1 MLKIVFALN
10 CLSALL
16 YPVAAS
22 AWSYQ
27 GHKVTG
33 SIADKLLRPNAKEQV
48 KQILGPGLDLRKV
61 APWADCVRS
70 VQRQEDG
77 TFKYVIDP
85 EHPEYQVP
93 CTPFSSEAEK
103 AAMVDYASRNWTTC
117 TYQPDP
123 NRPPQG
129 CLNLFHFENLAI
141 QRDRYDGSFKGANE
155 RDLVAAIGAAI
166 AVLADK
172 PPSPLFSFKDKREA
186 LFLLAHFVGDLHQP
200 LHVGTVYL
208 DEDGKLVD
216 PDKAQPYDPKTET
229 AGANAIQDQNLN
241 LHHEWDDIP
250 TDIGEASTRELLAA
264 ARRVTPTQG
273 PMEGWPAAWATE
285 SLLVARDA
293 FDGLNFKFNPPEPPS
308 TRRQWSVSF
317 VDHTAYLWQMD
328 QTKRR
333 QLARGGARLA
343 EILNT
348 IWP

>member
-1 MLKIVFALN
+1 MLRIVFALN
-10 CLSALL
+10 CLLALL

-22 AWSYQ
+22 AWGYQ
-27 GHKVTG
+27 GHKVVG
-33 SIADKLLRPNAKEQV
+33 SIADKLLKPNAKEQV
-48 KQILGPGLDLRKV
+48 KQILGANLDLRKV

-70 VQRQEDG
+70 VVRRDDG
-77 TFKYVIDP
+77 TFEYVVNP
-85 EHPEYQVP
+85 EHLEYEVP
-93 CTPFSSEAEK
+93 CTPFKSEAER
-103 AAMVDYASRNWTTC
+103 AAMVDYVSRNWTTC

-129 CLNLFHFENLAI
+129 CLNLFHFENIAI
-141 QRDRYDGSFKGANE
+141 QRDRYDPAFTGTNQ

-172 PPSPLFSFKDKREA
+172 PPSPLFSFKNKREA

-208 DEDGKLVD
+208 DSNGKLVD
-216 PDKAQPYDPKTET
+216 PDAAAPYDPATET

-264 ARRVTPTQG
+264 ARRVPATKG
-273 PMEGWPAAWATE
+273 SMEGWPAAWATE
-285 SLLVARDA
+285 SLLIAREA
-293 FDGLNFKFNPPEPPS
+293 FAGLSFKFDPPEPPD
-308 TRRQWSVSF
+308 TRRQWFVSF
-317 VDHTAYLWQMD
+317 DDHTAYLWQMD
-328 QTKRR
+328 LIKRR
-333 QLARGGARLA
+333 QLAKGGARLA